1 MESGDSELEW
11 PAGAIWQGRG
21 VIRISSLGALLWVTV
36 EGDPEDYFLGPG
48 NVMRLDAGRRKV
60 VVQALRPGRVRVE
73 NGDGVIAESRAT
85 SGKGAGSSLR
95 GLLSLGRACF
105 ALAQAAFAGLSS
117 PPPPLIPERPGDSA
131 VDRGRRA

>member
-1 MESGDSELEW
+1 MESGSAELEW

-21 VIRISSLGALLWVTV
+21 VIRIRSLGALLWVTV

-60 VVQALRPGRVRVE
+60 VVQALRPGRVRMAV
-73 NGDGVIAESRAT
+73 GAGVIAEPGEVSAWV
-85 SGKGAGSSLR
+85 SEKEAGSAWR
-95 GLLSLGRACF
+95 ALLSRSRACF

-117 PPPPLIPERPGDSA
+117 LSPPPVPGQSDESE
-131 VDRGRRA
+131 DD